1 MGTVNIVF
9 SSVGGNSGAMP
20 AYNGHPISAENV
32 TSSGTSAQ
40 STGSASGR
48 GLAVRITPT
57 VDIYAKIGTNPTAAV
72 GDEWL
77 IPAYMAMDFL
87 VEPGD
92 KVAVIDA

>member
-20 AYNGHPISAENV
+20 AYNGIPVASENV

-40 STGSASGR
+40 STNSASSR
-48 GLAVRITPT
+48 GLAVRVTPT
-57 VDIYAKIGTNPTAAV
+57 VDIYVKIGANPTAAA
-72 GDEWL
+72 GDWYV
-77 IPAYMAMDFL
+77 PAYMAMDFM